1 MSLFLYGL
9 HIGFFKISIVDFI
22 DVALVSL
29 ALFQLYKILRGSIAL
44 RIFFGVLFVYAIY
57 LLVGIFDMQLL
68 QSILGQ
74 FFGVGVIATIIIFQ
88 QEIRKFLLLL
98 GKTTPFS
105 DGFFKFGSHTTSAKE
120 QLDLTPI
127 VEAAKILSS
136 TKTGALIVFARNS
149 ELKFY
154 ADSGDILDSAISKRL
169 IIAIFQKYSPLHD
182 GAVIVAHKR
191 IRAARCILP
200 VSESDEIPA
209 HMGLRHRS
217 AIGLTE
223 VTDAVVLVVSEE
235 TGNISIAQNGQIEA
249 MQSKSD
255 LKKAL
260 KKWLYPEEASET
272 AVLA

>member
-9 HIGFFKISIVDFI
+9 QIGFFKISIVDFI

-105 DGFFKFGSHTTSAKE
+105 DGFFKFGSHVTSAKE

-182 GAVIVAHKR
+182 GAVIISHKR
-191 IRAARCILP
+191 IRAARSILP

-260 KKWLYPEEASET
+260 KKWLYPEDTAEA